1 MQESSSVSQ
10 SEERVCDKKTV
21 RVRSKSEHS
30 TSSSSTTT
38 DYQSSTVK
46 SGRSLLQEITQV
58 HFYLTETTFLVK
70 HHFQTIWRNLRS
82 FSLEKEGNFDK

>member
-58 HFYLTETTFLVK
+58 HSSSLKLLFL
-70 HHFQTIWRNLRS
+70 
-82 FSLEKEGNFDK
+82 

>member
-1 MQESSSVSQ
+1 MVDIVGSKKKVGFHEIGSMQESSSVSQ

-30 TSSSSTTT
+30 TSSSSTT

-58 HFYLTETTFLVK
+58 HSSSLKLLFL
-70 HHFQTIWRNLRS
+70 
-82 FSLEKEGNFDK
+82 

>member
-10 SEERVCDKKTV
+10 SEERVSEKKTV

-30 TSSSSTTT
+30 TSSSSKT

-58 HFYLTETTFLVK
+58 HLSSLIFLVK

>member
-30 TSSSSTTT
+30 TSSSSTT
-38 DYQSSTVK
+38 DYKSSTVK

-58 HFYLTETTFLVK
+58 HSSSLKLLFL
-70 HHFQTIWRNLRS
+70 
-82 FSLEKEGNFDK
+82 